1 VRILVETIDRY
12 GIRDKVGWFTADNA
26 SNNDTTLREFGNVI
40 DPNRERW
47 NPTQRRVW
55 CMEHSLHLAAHHFI
69 ETIAPMST
77 KTLRGNDRDGNG
89 SDDDENT
96 FDMADALGKA
106 LALVN
111 QVLDISSFNYCALIR
126 SIRYANPHR
135 PPPFSS
141 KCAMRQRLQ
150 NWNLCNL
157 SEPGGHRCSP
167 SLIVSLH
174 FRR

>member
-1 VRILVETIDRY
+1 
-12 GIRDKVGWFTADNA
+12 
-26 SNNDTTLREFGNVI
+26 
-40 DPNRERW
+40 
-47 NPTQRRVW
+47 
-55 CMEHSLHLAAHHFI
+55 MEHSLHLAAHHFI

-77 KTLRGNDRDGNG
+77 KMLRGNDHEENG

-96 FDMADALGKA
+96 FDMADVLSKA

-111 QVLDISSFNYCALIR
+111 QVLDISSFNYCALIH
-126 SIRYANPHR
+126 SIRYTNPHR

-157 SEPGGHRCSP
+157 SESGGHRCSP